1 MQQPVTL
8 DVGLALGLGHHD
20 RLLPYDPHLLTVTA
34 KRDQFAIERLALT
47 DLQIERHIGA
57 ERHISDIRCGTDD
70 AGRTT
75 GLNQHRPTLRRWRRV
90 QRPAHPEVSFSMLD
104 RVHLCEG
111 CCTRSQ
117 PTGSEH
123 CGWYASDAASCAVA
137 ESEVNLSA
145 GDPVDFVRA
154 QTHLGQAPLVPEIG
168 LHLASEITPIWQ
180 ATEDWLAERNVEP
193 PFWAFAWPGGQALAR
208 HILDHASLVTDRRVL
223 DFAAGGGIAA
233 IACARVGAALV
244 EAAEIDAM
252 ARAAIALNAAA
263 NGVELVLP
271 DTDVVGGDC
280 RWDLILCGDVCYEA
294 PMTAYILPWLR
305 RMAGTAEVW
314 VADPGRAYL
323 PRDGLTAF
331 ASYRVPTS
339 LELED
344 RTERQVTLYRL
355 CG

>member
-1 MQQPVTL
+1 MRTQT
-8 DVGLALGLGHHD
+8 
-20 RLLPYDPHLLTVTA
+20 R
-34 KRDQFAIERLALT
+34 
-47 DLQIERHIGA
+47 IG
-57 ERHISDIRCGTDD
+57 R
-70 AGRTT
+70 
-75 GLNQHRPTLRRWRRV
+75 
-90 QRPAHPEVSFSMLD
+90 
-104 RVHLCEG
+104 
-111 CCTRSQ
+111 
-117 PTGSEH
+117 
-123 CGWYASDAASCAVA
+123 
-137 ESEVNLSA
+137 
-145 GDPVDFVRA
+145 
-154 QTHLGQAPLVPEIG
+154 APLVPEIA

-233 IACARVGAALV
+233 IACVRAGAALV
-244 EAAEIDAM
+244 EAAEIDSM

-263 NGVELVLP
+263 NSVELALP
-271 DTDVVGGDC
+271 DTDVVGADC

-294 PMTAYILPWLR
+294 PMTAHILPWLR
-305 RMAGTAEVW
+305 RMAGAAEVW